1 MDNSIVLKF
10 NKKFLMNFLLFF
22 VVILA
27 LLQLIELGIIAYALK
42 TGTLC
47 K

>member
-1 MDNSIVLKF
+1 MDNAIVLKF
-10 NKKFLMNFLLFF
+10 NKKFLINFLLFF

-27 LLQLIELGIIAYALK
+27 LLELVELGIVAYALK